1 MNSEMMPTV
10 AIWEKLVLS
19 ILQQKFISPWYE
31 KIFEQIVHPMQ
42 PQTVPAVADLKMSSI
57 AKVGSGNPGNSFH
70 CMFGLYGTHL
80 PLYQSKLAGQ
90 QLDQSTDR
98 PSTTNRMLV
107 GRVYNNIIKTL
118 MSLDLIIF
126 PKSVFIHKYCFFTNI
141 LYDEYESMFRWSCRI
156 FLYFRATQKVAIT
169 TLKWNI

>member
-1 MNSEMMPTV
+1 MPTV

-42 PQTVPAVADLKMSSI
+42 PQTMPAVADLKMSSI
-57 AKVGSGNPGNSFH
+57 AKVGSGNPGNLFH
-70 CMFGLYGTHL
+70 CIFGLFGTHL

-98 PSTTNRMLV
+98 PSTTNRVLV

-118 MSLDLIIF
+118 MSLYLIIF
-126 PKSVFIHKYCFFTNI
+126 PKSVFIHKYCFVLRTYCTTSTRACSDGAVGFFFI
-141 LYDEYESMFRWSCRI
+141 LEQHKKQRLQHLSGIYEHI
-156 FLYFRATQKVAIT
+156 
-169 TLKWNI
+169 